1 MITGSPAVDVRSVTF
16 RVDDCVVDPKR
27 NRISRGGEVVRVEP
41 KIMDLL
47 VALCARSGE
56 VVSKEELF
64 QALWPQTFVSEHVL
78 THAVW
83 QLRQALGN
91 PKLIESIPKRGYRLA
106 GELRHTDSTPD
117 QNGTSIPSRRFGI
130 AVLPLANLGGDPAQ
144 EYFSDGMTEA
154 LILRLA
160 QVQSL
165 RVISRMSIMRY
176 KGRAKPPADIGAELN
191 VDALIE
197 GTVFRYE
204 DCVRISVELI
214 DIQTDSHLWAGSYER
229 GVANV
234 FELQNELAT
243 AIARNVTRALDAP
256 TPPPVAVK
264 PEAYE
269 AYLRGRFCW
278 FRFSTENFE
287 AALNYF
293 QLAERLDPNFAPP
306 LAGIS
311 QVWFA
316 RENSGVS
323 PAAESVPLAREAARA
338 ALAIDEMSAEA
349 HAALGL
355 IKFHYDWDWQG
366 AEDEFRRSIDLD
378 PGDGGNRIF
387 LSDVLM
393 STGRGDEG
401 FEQINYGLQV
411 DPLNPA
417 CRCFLGWYLLFSRRT
432 NEAIEELQKVTR
444 AEPAYGAAH
453 QGLWGAYFQL
463 MDWGA
468 ALQQAR
474 IFFSIRGDSTLIP
487 FDSTAAD
494 EHTYR
499 AAMHKAACCLAGRAK
514 TTYVPKLRIARLYA
528 HANDRESTFH
538 FLDAAFAGRESPLI
552 HLAVAW
558 DWDDIASDP
567 RFADL
572 LGRIGLPLPFRAS
585 LHR

>member
-1 MITGSPAVDVRSVTF
+1 MITGSPAVDVRSDTF

-91 PKLIESIPKRGYRLA
+91 SKLIESIPKRGYRLA
-106 GELRHTDSTPD
+106 GELRPTDSTPD
-117 QNGTSIPSRRFGI
+117 HNGTSIPSRRFGI

-176 KGRAKPPADIGAELN
+176 KGRAKPPAEIGAELN

-197 GTVFRYE
+197 GSVYRYE
-204 DCVRISVELI
+204 NCVRISVELI

-229 GVANV
+229 EVANV
-234 FELQNELAT
+234 FELQNELAA

-256 TPPPVAVK
+256 APPPVAVK

-293 QLAERLDPNFAPP
+293 QLAQRLDPNFALP

-323 PAAESVPLAREAARA
+323 PAAESVPLARDAARA

-355 IKFHYDWDWQG
+355 IKFHYDWDWKG

-378 PGDGGNRIF
+378 PSDAGNRIF

-393 STGRGDEG
+393 STGRGEEG
-401 FEQINYGLQV
+401 F
-411 DPLNPA
+411 
-417 CRCFLGWYLLFSRRT
+417 
-432 NEAIEELQKVTR
+432 
-444 AEPAYGAAH
+444 
-453 QGLWGAYFQL
+453 
-463 MDWGA
+463 
-468 ALQQAR
+468 
-474 IFFSIRGDSTLIP
+474 
-487 FDSTAAD
+487 
-494 EHTYR
+494 
-499 AAMHKAACCLAGRAK
+499 
-514 TTYVPKLRIARLYA
+514 
-528 HANDRESTFH
+528 
-538 FLDAAFAGRESPLI
+538 
-552 HLAVAW
+552 
-558 DWDDIASDP
+558 
-567 RFADL
+567 
-572 LGRIGLPLPFRAS
+572 
-585 LHR
+585 